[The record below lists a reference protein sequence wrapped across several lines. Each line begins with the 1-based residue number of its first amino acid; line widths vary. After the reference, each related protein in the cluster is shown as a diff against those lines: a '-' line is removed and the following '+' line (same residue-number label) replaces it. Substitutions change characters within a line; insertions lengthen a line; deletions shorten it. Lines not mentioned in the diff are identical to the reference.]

1 MIKYESIDF
10 CINIGKKEN
19 KMVQDNK
26 YEEILNQLAEG
37 KLEEYKVEAKNAFAF
52 QAALR
57 NYGKRQDITG
67 VAQRGG
73 AIVYKPVKNEN

>member
-1 MIKYESIDF
+1 MSQES
-10 CINIGKKEN
+10 
-19 KMVQDNK
+19 K

-37 KLEEYKVEAKNAFAF
+37 KLEEYKVEAKDAFGF

-57 NYGKRQDITG
+57 NFGKRQDITG

-73 AIVYKPVKNEN
+73 SIVYKPVKNEN